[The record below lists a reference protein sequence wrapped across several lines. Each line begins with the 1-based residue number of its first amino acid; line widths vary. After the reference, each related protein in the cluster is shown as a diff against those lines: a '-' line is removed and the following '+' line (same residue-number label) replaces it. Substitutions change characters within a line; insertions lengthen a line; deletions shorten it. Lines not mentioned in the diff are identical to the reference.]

1 MFQFL
6 PNSVLQMS
14 TIFLSI
20 IIEALPFVML
30 GCLISGALH
39 VFLTPE
45 RVKKVLPKNKFLSIC
60 VGSFLG
66 FFFPSCEC
74 GIVPIVHQFV
84 KKDVPTHT
92 AFAFMLTAPIINPI
106 VLFSTYVA
114 FSGATKFVIWRVL
127 GSMIVAWVI
136 GIWLAYFRKES
147 ILTEKELAQ
156 IKEEQVA
163 HTHEHVDEARSFWK
177 NGWSALTHSIDEFFD
192 TGRYL
197 IFGSLLA
204 AIMQTYI
211 ATGAL
216 MQLGHSKILAILVML
231 VIAATLSLCSEADAF
246 IGSSLLSLFGTGP
259 IVAFLVFG
267 PMVDIK
273 NLLMMKRYF
282 KMSFIV
288 QFVLIVALVVTIY
301 AAVV

>member
-1 MFQFL
+1 M
-6 PNSVLQMS
+6 
-14 TIFLSI
+14 
-20 IIEALPFVML
+20 
-30 GCLISGALH
+30 
-39 VFLTPE
+39 
-45 RVKKVLPKNKFLSIC
+45 
-60 VGSFLG
+60 
-66 FFFPSCEC
+66 
-74 GIVPIVHQFV
+74 HQFV

-211 ATGAL
+211 PTGAL
-216 MQLGHSKILAILVML
+216 MQLGHSKILARCV
-231 VIAATLSLCSEADAF
+231 
-246 IGSSLLSLFGTGP
+246 
-259 IVAFLVFG
+259 
-267 PMVDIK
+267 
-273 NLLMMKRYF
+273 
-282 KMSFIV
+282 
-288 QFVLIVALVVTIY
+288 
-301 AAVV
+301 